1 MNLNTNF
8 ENNTF
13 LIESL
18 KQGDEKAYSHLI
30 EKFHKKLFIYAF
42 SLTNNKPLAKDVLQN
57 VFLNVWIFRDKLD
70 SKLSIKNFLYT
81 ATYNEFIRQYWKNQ
95 STKDLENKY
104 AQALNEVIEET
115 DEKSI
120 NTLISIVTQEIQNLP
135 KKCKKVFLLSK
146 EDGLTNMEIS
156 EYLDISIKTVEAHIS
171 KAYCIIREKIGEK
184 TSSILF
190 LLFPNKK
197 TS

>member
-190 LLFPNKK
+190 LIFPNKK

>member
-30 EKFHKKLFIYAF
+30 EKFHKKLFTYAF

-190 LLFPNKK
+190 LIFPNKK

>member
-30 EKFHKKLFIYAF
+30 EKFHKKLFTYAF

-184 TSSILF
+184 TSSIL
-190 LLFPNKK
+190 LLIFPNKK

>member
-1 MNLNTNF
+1 MNTNF

-30 EKFHKKLFIYAF
+30 EKFHKKLFTYAF

-190 LLFPNKK
+190 LIFPNKK

>member
-8 ENNTF
+8 EDNTY

-70 SKLSIKNFLYT
+70 SNLSINNFLYT

-104 AQALNEVIEET
+104 AQALNEVINET
-115 DEKSI
+115 DEKTI
-120 NTLISIVTQEIQNLP
+120 ETLMSIVTQEIQNLP

-156 EYLDISIKTVEAHIS
+156 EYLEISIKTVEAHIS
-171 KAYCIIREKIGEK
+171 KAYCIIRKKIGKK

-190 LLFPNKK
+190 LLFPNNK